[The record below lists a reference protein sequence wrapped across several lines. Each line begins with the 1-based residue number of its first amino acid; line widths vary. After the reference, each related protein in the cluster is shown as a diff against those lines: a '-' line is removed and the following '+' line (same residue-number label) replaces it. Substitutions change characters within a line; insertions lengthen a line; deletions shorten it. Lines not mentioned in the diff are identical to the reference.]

1 MYNLRT
7 TVNMVTEVLV
17 EWSPTHCWD
26 GSDIL
31 QKMMKEF
38 KEKYKIE

>member
-1 MYNLRT
+1 
-7 TVNMVTEVLV
+7 MVAEVLV
-17 EWSPTHCWD
+17 EWSFAHCWD

-31 QKMMKEF
+31 QKIIMEF